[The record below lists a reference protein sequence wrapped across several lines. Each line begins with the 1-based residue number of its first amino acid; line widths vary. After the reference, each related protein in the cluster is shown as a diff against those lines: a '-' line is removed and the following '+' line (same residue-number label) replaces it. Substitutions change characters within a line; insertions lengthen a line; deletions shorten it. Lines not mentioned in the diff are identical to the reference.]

1 MRAQHYLPGIA
12 IYHLQLSL
20 FTIALMTYIVMQCV
34 SSASVPVVAA
44 TPIEPTTKILSEL
57 PTAPAAAAD
66 SYREPRVTNN
76 NIDVTKQ
83 DSKIMRI
90 IENRTPQFMNNER
103 GAKLHIAS
111 GAYPVYYS
119 IARANGRFGKHIRA
133 YDIIE
138 FNNANKL

>member
-1 MRAQHYLPGIA
+1 
-12 IYHLQLSL
+12 
-20 FTIALMTYIVMQCV
+20 MTFSAMQCV

-44 TPIEPTTKILSEL
+44 APIEPTTAKIPSEL
-57 PTAPAAAAD
+57 STAPAAAAAAN
-66 SYREPRVTNN
+66 SYRESRVTNN

-119 IARANGRFGKHIRA
+119 IARVNGRFGKHIRA

>member
-1 MRAQHYLPGIA
+1 MT
-12 IYHLQLSL
+12 
-20 FTIALMTYIVMQCV
+20 FIALQCV
-34 SSASVPVVAA
+34 SSASVPVLDAA
-44 TPIEPTTKILSEL
+44 PIEPAPPKIPSEL
-57 PTAPAAAAD
+57 PTAPAAAN
-66 SYREPRVTNN
+66 SYRESRVANN

>member
-1 MRAQHYLPGIA
+1 MRAQHYLPGTA
-12 IYHLQLSL
+12 IHHPQLSL
-20 FTIALMTYIVMQCV
+20 FAIAVMTFTAMQCV
-34 SSASVPVVAA
+34 SSASVPVVDGAL
-44 TPIEPTTKILSEL
+44 IEPAAKIPSEL
-57 PTAPAAAAD
+57 STAPAAAN
-66 SYREPRVTNN
+66 SYRESRVTNN
-76 NIDVTKQ
+76 NNDVTKQ

-90 IENRTPQFMNNER
+90 IENRTPQFINNER

>member
-1 MRAQHYLPGIA
+1 
-12 IYHLQLSL
+12 
-20 FTIALMTYIVMQCV
+20 MQFV
-34 SSASVPVVAA
+34 STGSVPVVVAA
-44 TPIEPTTKILSEL
+44 APTEPAAKIPSDTPTTATTS
-57 PTAPAAAAD
+57 AN
-66 SYREPRVTNN
+66 SYRESRVTNN
-76 NIDVTKQ
+76 NIDATKQ